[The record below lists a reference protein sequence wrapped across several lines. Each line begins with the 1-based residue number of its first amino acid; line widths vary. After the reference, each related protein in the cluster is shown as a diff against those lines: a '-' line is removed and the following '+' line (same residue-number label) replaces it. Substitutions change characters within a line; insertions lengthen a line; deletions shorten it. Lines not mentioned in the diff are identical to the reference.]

1 MQKLPEL
8 GAVLHIVEEL
18 RPRAVLEIGT
28 QAGGTLYCW
37 CKLADPAARIVSVD
51 LPGGEYGGG
60 YTPER
65 AEEMR
70 LLFPSNGQAL
80 HLIQADSHS
89 PDTLAQV
96 RSLVGSL
103 DFLFIDG
110 DHTYEG
116 VKRDFEMYAPLVRPG
131 GVIALHDICE
141 SASPDSKVDVLWREI
156 KERYRHQEFVVP
168 PAGWGGMGVLW
179 P

>member
-116 VKRDFEMYAPLVRPG
+116 VKRDFEMYASLVRPG
-131 GVIALHDICE
+131 GVIALHDICK